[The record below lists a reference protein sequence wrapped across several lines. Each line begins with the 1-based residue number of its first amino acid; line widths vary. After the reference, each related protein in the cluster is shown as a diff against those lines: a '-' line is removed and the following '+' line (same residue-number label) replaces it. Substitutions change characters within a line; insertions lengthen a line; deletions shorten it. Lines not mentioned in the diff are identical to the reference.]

1 MEGWSRGLLRSQAQM
16 TSARPSPVF
25 LPLTGAFDF
34 VPPVT
39 VSVNISGK
47 SLLPGPGQWAE
58 LGRFPDAWR
67 GTADPTPLGPGAAGE
82 PGVAGSLQEWT

>member
-16 TSARPSPVF
+16 TSAHPSPVF
-25 LPLTGAFDF
+25 SPLTRAFNF

-39 VSVNISGK
+39 VSVNTSGK
-47 SLLPGPGQWAE
+47 SLLAGPGQWAE
-58 LGRFPDAWR
+58 LGRFPAAWR
-67 GTADPTPLGPGAAGE
+67 GTADPSPWGPGAAGE